1 MDLIYNMM
9 SLMRYENH
17 TFLKELEE
25 KQNKLVNDIFEKQNK
40 LVQDIYDKQ
49 NKLVK
54 DMFDK
59 QKDENI
65 SLLCNFVLM
74 LNDEDKNKEE

>member
-1 MDLIYNMM
+1 MEKKNMDLIYNMM

-25 KQNKLVNDIFEKQNK
+25 
-40 LVQDIYDKQ
+40 KQ